1 MVKTEEAKS
10 QLVIVTGLLVLHL
23 IFEKAQPWFLII
35 AVTVGVIS
43 IVIPVAGSL
52 LVKGW
57 LRFAEIL
64 GAVNGRILLTLI
76 FFLVLLPVA
85 IIARWNRK
93 DPLMLQNEDSGSV
106 YTDRNH
112 SYEAK
117 DLDNVW

>member
-10 QLVIVTGLLVLHL
+10 QLVIVTGLLVLHF
-23 IFEKAQPWFLII
+23 IFEKAQPWFLIT
-35 AVTVGVIS
+35 AAAVGVIS
-43 IVIPVAGSL
+43 IGIPVAGSL
-52 LVKGW
+52 IVKGW

-85 IIARWNRK
+85 LIARLSRK
-93 DPLMLQNEDSGSV
+93 DSPFLQNEDSGSV

-112 SYEAK
+112 LYEAK